1 MKGYVI
7 VPFFIWLNPII
18 IQELKHRKKTML
30 TYQKIKGIILFILL
44 FSMSFAQDADTTAV
58 EEEDSGREMYTS
70 FDVSFSN
77 DKGNIDY
84 RSLYYGFNYMLLGDL
99 GPFKDTEFLFDFTR
113 SDDQLDGEPFTD
125 DQALTLKFDVWAN
138 QRFSPFL
145 FFQNSFDKTIG
156 LNNRLNYGVGA
167 KLGLFKGF
175 SISYAFLAETE
186 DYVKFTGMDY
196 DSSYVD
202 WYEYTDSIWWGEY
215 DYDLTEF
222 TDEDQ
227 EYYYW
232 VIPDTTIDGVDYI
245 FTDSTL
251 IYADY
256 YYTDSVATGEKYWE
270 YTDST
275 QYTTGG
281 KSKQFF
287 RHSIRPKFK
296 IKLFD
301 DNLIFDY
308 RFYFKPKVDDW
319 EDYLLE
325 HELKISFV
333 TFYEALSIDFSYTD
347 KYNARYDLTKNGNRK
362 YFNPESGVLFKE
374 KDQSFVVGLSFAL

>member
-1 MKGYVI
+1 
-7 VPFFIWLNPII
+7 
-18 IQELKHRKKTML
+18 ML
-30 TYQKIKGIILFILL
+30 TYQKTKGIILSILI
-44 FSMSFAQDADTTAV
+44 FSLSSAQDADTTAV
-58 EEEDSGREMYTS
+58 EEEGSGREMYTS
-70 FDVSFSN
+70 FDISYS
-77 DKGNIDY
+77 DDRGNTDY
-84 RSLYYGFNYMLLGDL
+84 QSLYYGFNVTLLGDL
-99 GPFKDTEFLFDFTR
+99 GPFKDTEFLFDITR

-196 DSSYVD
+196 DSAYVD

-215 DYDLTEF
+215 DYVLQEF
-222 TDEDQ
+222 PDSLQD
-227 EYYYW
+227 YYYW
-232 VIPDTTIDGVDYI
+232 IGIDTTIDGVDYI
-245 FTDSTL
+245 FTDSSL
-251 IYADY
+251 VYADY

-362 YFNPESGVLFKE
+362 YFNPESGIPFKE
-374 KDQSFVVGLSFAL
+374 KDQSFVVGLSFAF